1 MSAPLKGGIRLA
13 QVVTAGAGPDVLVH
27 PKPRH
32 VLLGWRSSLW
42 QWAGGRGVLTGAG
55 ICESAYPTGTQAR
68 CKGSLQWQWS
78 WRCSGGGEEDNTIS
92 QLRQLILL
100 LPVAGTKQ
108 TLSRDHTPSLSY
120 QAQNP
125 AQRSLHSTSK
135 GPKPGEAWEP
145 ACQPWARALGGFVV
159 QCTRLL
165 KETGVL

>member
-1 MSAPLKGGIRLA
+1 M
-13 QVVTAGAGPDVLVH
+13 LVH

-55 ICESAYPTGTQAR
+55 ICESADPTGTQAR

-78 WRCSGGGEEDNTIS
+78 WRCSGGRGQHNQS
-92 QLRQLILL
+92 
-100 LPVAGTKQ
+100 TK
-108 TLSRDHTPSLSY
+108 TVNPASPRGWDKADIIKGSHTSLSY

>member
-1 MSAPLKGGIRLA
+1 M
-13 QVVTAGAGPDVLVH
+13 LVH

-55 ICESAYPTGTQAR
+55 ICESADPTGTQAR

-78 WRCSGGGEEDNTIS
+78 WRCSGGRGQHNQSTKTVNPASPRGWDKADIIKGSHTIS
-92 QLRQLILL
+92 F
-100 LPVAGTKQ
+100 LPSSESCSKVSTQHQQGTK
-108 TLSRDHTPSLSY
+108 
-120 QAQNP
+120 A
-125 AQRSLHSTSK
+125 
-135 GPKPGEAWEP
+135 GPGEAWEP